1 MKILGID
8 MGKDNLKSF
17 DGKKSFTCISTF
29 AEGVDKLDSGFQIIH
44 NGHKYLVGDLTLGY
58 DIDISKEKEQF
69 RTLMYL
75 AIFKLA
81 DHGERVKVV
90 VSCPVDVCLNR
101 QAKRSY
107 KEFLFKEKK
116 IILTVDGETKTFFID
131 NLSVI
136 AEGSGILYKHSE
148 QYSNE
153 IVGVVDIGGST
164 TNCILSNELNVVRN
178 QSFSEMNGMHYL
190 RAKIRDSLKKTG
202 VIIGENEVKF
212 LMRNPGENTYLINK
226 EINSYLSQIKKS
238 LLARN
243 WSENMPI
250 VFTGGG
256 SLELYRQIEAKF
268 PYSTVSSEAL
278 YDNCYGNYRIGV
290 ILWEKSQE

>member
-29 AEGVDKLDSGFQIIH
+29 SEGVDKLDSGFQVLN

-75 AIFKLA
+75 AIFKLVN
-81 DHGERVKVV
+81 HGERVKVV

-107 KEFLFKEKK
+107 KEFLSKEKK
-116 IILTVDGETKTFFID
+116 IVLTVDGETKTFFIE
-131 NLSVI
+131 NLSVV
-136 AEGSGILYKHSE
+136 AEGSGILYKNSE
-148 QYSNE
+148 RYCSE
-153 IVGVVDIGGST
+153 IIGVVDIGGST
-164 TNCILSNELNVVRN
+164 TNCILANELNLVRN

-202 VIIGENEVKF
+202 IIIGENEVKF
-212 LMRNPGENTYLINK
+212 LMRNPGEYTHLINK
-226 EINSYLSQIKKS
+226 EINGYLSQIKKS

-243 WSENMPI
+243 WSETMPI
-250 VFTGGG
+250 IFTGGG
-256 SLELYRQIEAKF
+256 SLELYRQIENKF
-268 PYSTVSSEAL
+268 PYSTVSTDAL

-290 ILWEKSQE
+290 VLWEKSQE

>member
-75 AIFKLA
+75 AIFKLV

-148 QYSNE
+148 RYSNE

-212 LMRNPGENTYLINK
+212 LMRNPGENTHLINK